1 MLIQMTRTD
10 QFRLSFSSF
19 IHIFDISLVQQKLQ
33 MLDSV
38 ILNKVIIED
47 IIECAFSNVEISL
60 RIYLTL
66 MIPNCTLILSN
77 KAHKKSKQN
86 NDETREAGILISAH
100 D

>member
-1 MLIQMTRTD
+1 MLIQMTSTD

-19 IHIFDISLVQQKLQ
+19 THIFDISLVQQKLQ
-33 MLDSV
+33 MLDLV

-47 IIECAFSNVEISL
+47 NIECAFSNVEISL

-77 KAHKKSKQN
+77 KAHKKIQT
-86 NDETREAGILISAH
+86 EQR
-100 D
+100 